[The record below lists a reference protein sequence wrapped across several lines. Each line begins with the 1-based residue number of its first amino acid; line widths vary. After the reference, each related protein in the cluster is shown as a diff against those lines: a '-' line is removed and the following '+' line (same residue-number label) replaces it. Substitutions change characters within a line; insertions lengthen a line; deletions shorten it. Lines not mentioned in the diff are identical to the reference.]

1 LKSEPPPA
9 DLDPWSIAMA
19 DPRPSD
25 RRLRRAAI
33 LILVLVVAIVLTI
46 FVTFNISHYRAMENE
61 VEAAN
66 GANQAR

>member
-1 LKSEPPPA
+1 
-9 DLDPWSIAMA
+9 MA

-25 RRLRRAAI
+25 RRLGRAAI

-46 FVTFNISHYRAMENE
+46 FVTFNISHHRAMENE

>member
-1 LKSEPPPA
+1 
-9 DLDPWSIAMA
+9 MA

-46 FVTFNISHYRAMENE
+46 FVTFNISHYHAMENE
-61 VEAAN
+61 VEAQNA
-66 GANQAR
+66 ANQAR